1 MMKAQRLLPQEGG
14 FTLIEILVT
23 VFVLA
28 FGLLGFAALQT
39 EGVKNNRVA
48 ELRSVVTQSTYNIAD
63 RIRANVDGAVSGT
76 YAVNSAPGVGY
87 DCETSFSGTVVANKC
102 SSAEMANADLD
113 RWYAALSDVLPSGTG
128 SISCVDVDNTDTDSC
143 TRGSLYTINVVW
155 EESMRTG
162 FATKTFS
169 LDIQP

>member
-1 MMKAQRLLPQEGG
+1 MMKIERLPRRQAG

-39 EGVKNNRVA
+39 EGMKNNRVA
-48 ELRSVVTQSTYNIAD
+48 ELRSVVTQSTYNISD
-63 RIRANVDGAVSGT
+63 RIRANVGGAVNGA
-76 YAVNSAPGVGY
+76 YVANAPPAVGY
-87 DCETSFSGTVVANKC
+87 DCETSFAGTVVANKC
-102 SSAEMANADLD
+102 SSTEMANADLD
-113 RWYAALSDVLPSGTG
+113 RWYATLGSALPSGTG
-128 SISCVDVDNTDTDSC
+128 SITCADADATDADAC
-143 TRGSLYTINVVW
+143 TRGSLYSINVIW
-155 EESMRTG
+155 EESTRTG

>member
-1 MMKAQRLLPQEGG
+1 MKNINPVNHLQKG

-48 ELRSVVTQSTYNIAD
+48 ELRTEANQAAYNIAD
-63 RIRANVDGAVSGT
+63 RIRANVAGAVNGS
-76 YAVNSAPGVGY
+76 YVAAAAPGVGY
-87 DCETSFSGTVVANKC
+87 NCETSFVANRC
-102 SSAEMANADLD
+102 SSAQMANADLD
-113 RWYAALSDVLPSGTG
+113 RWFASLGDVLPSGTG
-128 SISCVDVDNTDTDSC
+128 AITCTDADAADADACS
-143 TRGSLYTINVVW
+143 RGSLYSIDVTW
-155 EESMRTG
+155 EESTRTG